1 MSDSSG
7 DSSSDSG
14 GDSGGESGGG
24 YDSEYSGVSNTNGC
38 LGFAIFLIT
47 TAIISSIFK
56 KYFGFGSSENP
67 FINLPIS
74 IFIISI
80 GLMAYFSFTNFYKK

>member
-1 MSDSSG
+1 MSDSSS

-14 GDSGGESGGG
+14 GDGGESGGG
-24 YDSEYSGVSNTNGC
+24 YDSEYSGVTNANGC
-38 LGFAIFLIT
+38 LGFGVFLIT
-47 TAIISSIFK
+47 TAIISAIFK

-80 GLMAYFSFTNFYKK
+80 GLMAYFSFTNFFKK